1 MKAIIAM
8 VACVVL
14 SITVVPAFANS
25 KTIEVQKD
33 KQGKAGEDISIK
45 TTTIDANLISID
57 EEKSFTLQ
65 AADVKDETTKAAAIA
80 KFINDNFKDVTA
92 AANMAKVTITSKA
105 GLKIIG
111 AKVSPLKSGE
121 KDKLVALGLD
131 ANPFAPVVLAL
142 TLGGTGNI
150 GAFFASIEIEGPDA
164 GLSPYTVN
172 TGGKTFEQLLDE
184 FKTQINDDPNALT
197 ADVFATSNCPA
208 PTILCSELRIFN
220 GTDSDSYSVFF
231 GDEVPPSG
239 FSYGFSEALV
249 IPAPSTLALL
259 STGVLATVGY
269 VWRRRARRVL

>member
-14 SITVVPAFANS
+14 SSAVVPAFANS
-25 KTIEVQKD
+25 KKIEVQE
-33 KQGKAGEDISIK
+33 QGKEGTDVEIRV
-45 TTTIDANLISID
+45 TVIDKNLSQSD
-57 EEKSFTLQ
+57 EKRKFTLQ
-65 AADVKDETTKAAAIA
+65 KADVTNVNTKAAAIA
-80 KFINDNFKDVTA
+80 KQINDNFVDVTA
-92 AANMAKVTITSKA
+92 TANMATVTITSKA
-105 GLKIIG
+105 GLTIIL
-111 AKVSPLKSGE
+111 AKVSPLQSGE

-131 ANPFAPVVLAL
+131 ANPLAPVVLGL

-150 GAFFASIEIEGPDA
+150 GGFLASIEIQGPDA

-172 TGGKTFEQLLDE
+172 TDGKTFAQVLDE
-184 FKTQINDDPNALT
+184 FKTQINTDPNALT
-197 ADVFATSNCPA
+197 ADVFATSDCPA
-208 PTILCSELRIFN
+208 PTILCSELRIFH

-231 GDEVPPSG
+231 GDEVSPSG

-259 STGVLATVGY
+259 STGVLAMVGY